1 MIPFTTYA
9 NANLMNLE
17 PIFIC
22 NVFSTELIFKL
33 LTQQVFLTR
42 GYINVL
48 MWSWLAFV
56 NVKEHFFI
64 FRSKVPNNYI

>member
-1 MIPFTTYA
+1 MTSQPNKYL
-9 NANLMNLE
+9 NY
-17 PIFIC
+17 
-22 NVFSTELIFKL
+22 
-33 LTQQVFLTR
+33 TQQVFLTR

-48 MWSWLAFV
+48 MRSWLAFV